1 MFVPNETGKDMGLV
15 SRIDNIEFQDIDWLN
30 KKPIKGNLYIMPSYK
45 LDQQQKFYQEYK
57 QVDEIKDLNGFSL
70 FKIVKI

>member
-1 MFVPNETGKDMGLV
+1 MKTFEYLSARRPILAIGGSKDDVVCKLLSETGSGVVGLDV
-15 SRIDNIEFQDIDWLN
+15 PSIE
-30 KKPIKGNLYIMPSYK
+30 KKLE
-45 LDQQQKFYQEYK
+45 DFYQEYK